1 MKSWSLKL
9 GKFAGIE
16 VFIHWTF
23 WIIIGWI
30 FLMHFQAGHG
40 WERGVWGILFILALF
55 LCVVLH
61 EFGHALTARRFGIT
75 TKDIT
80 LYPIGGIASLEKMP
94 DKPGQELLVALAG
107 PAVNIVIAAILW
119 FYLNATGQIPDLSAM
134 KASHNMLEIPFLWG
148 LFAAN
153 VVLAVFNLIPAFP
166 MDGGRALRAI
176 LAFSLNRTK
185 ATQIAAGVGQFLAIM
200 FVFLGFFYNFWLVF
214 IGLFVYLGAGY
225 EASQEHAQSLLSGLK
240 VKDALI
246 KRFTVLKPTDN
257 LGLAVDSLLGSQE
270 TDFLITEQ
278 ERPIGVLSKNEII
291 RGLSEKGTQA
301 PVSAFM
307 NRDFFVVNSEMKL
320 QEFFQKVL
328 AKGQNVAVVMD
339 GNSVLGLIDR
349 ENVEEKLLI
358 QQALGQK

>member
-1 MKSWSLKL
+1 MKNWSLKV
-9 GKFAGIE
+9 GKFAGIG

-30 FLMHFQAGHG
+30 FLMHFQVGHG
-40 WERGVWGILFILALF
+40 LEQGVWGVLFILALF

-75 TKDIT
+75 TRDIT

-119 FYLNATGQIPDLSAM
+119 IYLNASGQIPDVSAM
-134 KASHNMLEIPFLWG
+134 TASHSMLEIPFLWG

-153 VVLAVFNLIPAFP
+153 IVLAVFNLIPAFP

-200 FVFLGFFYNFWLVF
+200 FVFLGFFYNFWLV
-214 IGLFVYLGAGY
+214 
-225 EASQEHAQSLLSGLK
+225 
-240 VKDALI
+240 
-246 KRFTVLKPTDN
+246 
-257 LGLAVDSLLGSQE
+257 
-270 TDFLITEQ
+270 
-278 ERPIGVLSKNEII
+278 
-291 RGLSEKGTQA
+291 
-301 PVSAFM
+301 
-307 NRDFFVVNSEMKL
+307 
-320 QEFFQKVL
+320 
-328 AKGQNVAVVMD
+328 
-339 GNSVLGLIDR
+339 
-349 ENVEEKLLI
+349 
-358 QQALGQK
+358 